1 MRIHLCC
8 GSRIEPGWCNV
19 DIDPPADVR
28 HDVRLGLPFAD
39 ESAVMIYSEHAIEHF
54 TSVQGVALLRECKR
68 VLKPGGAL
76 RLSTPDLRCLAALY
90 QQACKLSDT
99 GLDAFGTQVKNNPL
113 RFYEKVGFIALTPA
127 QLINQG
133 MRDWG
138 HLHLYDE
145 FELSLA
151 LSVAGFR
158 HARRQT
164 YQRTDVPDMI
174 VEGRPD
180 CHELIMEAV
189 R

>member
-1 MRIHLCC
+1 MRLHLCS
-8 GSRIEPGWCNV
+8 GARIEPGWINL
-19 DIDPPADVR
+19 DMDPPAEVR
-28 HDVRLGLPFAD
+28 HDVRAGLPFPD
-39 ESAVMIYSEHAIEHF
+39 EHFSHIYSEHAIEHF
-54 TSVQGVALLRECKR
+54 TSQQGVALLRECKR

-90 QQACKLSDT
+90 QQACKLADT
-99 GLDAFGTQVKNNPL
+99 GLDAFGTQIQSNPL
-113 RFYEKVGFIALTPA
+113 RFYEKVGFIAMTPA

-180 CHELIMEAV
+180 CNELIMEAV